1 MKNHLIKAANPRAP
15 TAAAGLRDE
24 LSRVG
29 MSLNDERV
37 ACNWKSIIVWVAGI
51 VSGCNKEEVGGWW

>member
-1 MKNHLIKAANPRAP
+1 MKNHLIK
-15 TAAAGLRDE
+15 AAAGLRDE